1 MSQAGSAST
10 GKRVVPAQMNIYTVL
25 AMVATIALG
34 LGVGFVWNISS
45 KLNSSKDAPQK
56 NPWHVEPATA
66 DQASVQPPVKP

>member
-10 GKRVVPAQMNIYTVL
+10 GRRVVPAQMNIYTVL

-34 LGVGFVWNISS
+34 VGVGFVWNISS
-45 KLNSSKDAPQK
+45 KLTTQK

-66 DQASVQPPVKP
+66 DQASVQPPAAP